1 MYGYSIRDIAEN
13 FGKSRQ
19 LYEILFKRAIKKIVK
34 RNNEEWE
41 EYTGGRIDD
50 D

>member
-1 MYGYSIRDIAEN
+1 MYGYSIPDIAAN

-19 LYEILFKRAIKKIVK
+19 LYEILLKRAVKKIVK
-34 RNNEEWE
+34 MNDTEWE